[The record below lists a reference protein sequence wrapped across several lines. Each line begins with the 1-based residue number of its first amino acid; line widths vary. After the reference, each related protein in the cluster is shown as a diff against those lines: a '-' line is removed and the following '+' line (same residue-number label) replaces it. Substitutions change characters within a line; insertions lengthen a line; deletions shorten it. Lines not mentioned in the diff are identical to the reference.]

1 MNETWTN
8 LLSGAVGA
16 IVGAIVGGSFS
27 LLGTMYA
34 NKWQMATNARMRLHE
49 ELLPKLTT
57 P

>member
-34 NKWQMATNARMRLHE
+34 NKVADGHQRPDAAA
-49 ELLPKLTT
+49 
-57 P
+57 